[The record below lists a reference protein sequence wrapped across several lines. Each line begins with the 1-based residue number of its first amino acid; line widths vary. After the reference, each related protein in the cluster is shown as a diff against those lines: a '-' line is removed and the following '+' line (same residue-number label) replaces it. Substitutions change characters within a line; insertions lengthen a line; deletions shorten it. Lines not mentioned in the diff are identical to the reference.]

1 MEGEDRDE
9 RDRRTLMCKGL
20 LQKSGS
26 EYWIGLR
33 R

>member
-9 RDRRTLMCKGL
+9 RGGGL
-20 LQKSGS
+20 WQTKDSFQKKGS

-33 R
+33 K

>member
-1 MEGEDRDE
+1 MEGENRDE
-9 RDRRTLMCKGL
+9 RGRRTFACKGL

-26 EYWIGLR
+26 EYWIGSR